1 METLGAGLASA
12 KSMLGMAPARPPTLF
27 EELDSATSL
36 SWKNPWAVAC
46 NMLVLKYTLCP
57 SSVAA
62 TEQRIVAFA
71 VCLAFGIG
79 FCFLSTW
86 FLVIPRTF
94 AKFYT
99 VGSLF
104 LIGSTFFLMGPW
116 KQLQSMF
123 QPARY
128 MSTLIYFGAMGGT
141 LYAALSLHNT
151 GLTLIM
157 VIVQFGAA
165 LWYGASYVP
174 FCQQFLMGTART
186 VLPL

>member
-1 METLGAGLASA
+1 
-12 KSMLGMAPARPPTLF
+12 MLGMAPARPPTLF

-36 SWKNPWAVAC
+36 SWK
-46 NMLVLKYTLCP
+46 K
-57 SSVAA
+57 
-62 TEQRIVAFA
+62 RIVAFA